1 MLSVQALDA
10 VAQGQEMRTV
20 LQETHKFYISK
31 CRVMTRILNDIL
43 DIREDA
49 LEIDANGKA
58 MEHLGLGRGVFI
70 LKLPIKQDYAKKL
83 FAAISIDTSLPRK
96 QGLAAEIAFDIANI
110 TNPDN
115 PAQYAR
121 TVCAQTYQNY
131 KSALKWWHEHHDE
144 GKNKV
149 GCAWPADVEQVIN
162 KQIRAY
168 KRDIGVKKR
177 KGIMPQKE
185 GKSAYNVTGYVAICN
200 YFNQIRPCGHNFT
213 WMEGIFSQLFTK
225 LSINTIGR
233 SDNID
238 DLLLSNIG
246 WENDALTIK
255 FGNTKSDIEGETT
268 SEIKR
273 LYANPFMPNICVVLA
288 IAIYTWCKYR
298 KPDDL
303 HMFDGGDQ
311 HKRYYKE
318 LMRAVKEIPAHIDIG
333 CNRSDVGNTIKFVLV
348 LCVNF
353 KEILYILYYHNYNK
367 NIIVL

>member
-1 MLSVQALDA
+1 LS
-10 VAQGQEMRTV
+10 TNH
-20 LQETHKFYISK
+20 TFWHP
-31 CRVMTRILNDIL
+31 
-43 DIREDA
+43 
-49 LEIDANGKA
+49 
-58 MEHLGLGRGVFI
+58 GLGHGVFI
-70 LKLPIKQDYAKKL
+70 LKLPIKQDHAKKL

-96 QGLAAEIAFDIANI
+96 RDLVAGIDEIAVIDDIS
-110 TNPDN
+110 N
-115 PAQYAR
+115 PAKYAR

-131 KSALKWWHEHHDE
+131 KSALKWWHEHDDV

-162 KQIRAY
+162 KQIRSY
-168 KRDIGVKKR
+168 KRDIGQKKR
-177 KGIMPQKE
+177 RGIMPQKE
-185 GKSAYNVTGYVAICN
+185 GKSAYNVTGYIAICN
-200 YFNQIRPCGHNFT
+200 YFNQIRPYGHNFT

-225 LSINTIGR
+225 LSVNTIGR

-268 SEIKR
+268 AEIKR

-298 KPDDL
+298 KPDNL
-303 HMFDGGDQ
+303 HMFDGQDQ

-333 CNRSDVGNTIKFVLV
+333 CKRSDVGNTIKSVLV

-353 KEILYILYYHNYNK
+353 NEFLCILYYHYYNK
-367 NIIVL
+367 SIIIL